1 MPRRTLSKRALRASA
16 LFGTLHTP
24 APDPLARAHEAAL
37 LLDARL
43 RPGEIALI
51 VGPSGGGKSCTG
63 RALVR
68 HLWTSGLPA
77 ILVAGDA
84 IIRARAARRRA
95 AVVDLFRSP
104 LEDALGLL
112 ARAGLAEAAL
122 LARPWDALS
131 EGQRARLAIALGME
145 EAEQPGNSSR
155 PATLILDE
163 FASTLDRT
171 TAAAIARTVRRWAAH
186 RSVRIV
192 CITAHDD
199 VMEWLAPSVILEHP
213 LSGPATIA
221 RKGEAA

>member
-1 MPRRTLSKRALRASA
+1 MPRRTLSRRALRASA

-68 HLWTSGLPA
+68 HLWSSGLPA
-77 ILVAGDA
+77 TLVAGDA
-84 IIRARAARRRA
+84 IIRARAARRRV

-122 LARPWDALS
+122 LARPWDELS

-145 EAEQPGNSSR
+145 EAQQPGPN
-155 PATLILDE
+155 PATLIFDE

-171 TAAAIARTVRRWAAH
+171 TAAAIARTVRRWAVQ

-199 VMEWLAPSVILEHP
+199 VLEWLAPTVVLEQP